1 MSPTMVALLLATAIE
16 FDVASIRPSQAARA
30 GGEGSGSESVT
41 ISPTTVTLRNASL
54 SFCIQWAWSVRF
66 YQISGP
72 DWISRSRYDVTAKT
86 GTPSTS
92 ERQLKEMM
100 QALLANRFRLRLH
113 RDTRSIPV
121 YELTATP
128 ATAAKLKPSRV
139 DQRSGIGVV
148 NGGFVFEHVTMS
160 QLAEHLSDFS
170 GFDRPVLDKTGID
183 GAFDITLPS
192 AAAAMRENPDSIF
205 GAVESIG
212 FKLNAPKSPIEIL
225 VVDHAEQPS
234 PN

>member
-1 MSPTMVALLLATAIE
+1 MNTTVIALLLAIAVE

-30 GGEGSGSESVT
+30 GGEGATRESVQ

-54 SFCIQWAWSVRF
+54 SFCIQWAYGVRF

-86 GTPSTS
+86 ATPSTS
-92 ERQLKEMM
+92 ERQLKKMM
-100 QALLANRFRLRLH
+100 QALLADRFRLRLR
-113 RDTRSIPV
+113 RDTKSIPV

-128 ATAAKLKPSRV
+128 GAAAKLKPSTT
-139 DQRSGIGVV
+139 DQHSGISVV
-148 NGGFVFEHVTMS
+148 NGSFVFEHVTMP
-160 QLAEHLSDFS
+160 QLAEHLSDLS
-170 GFDRPVLDKTGID
+170 GFDRPVVDKTGID

-212 FKLNAPKSPIEIL
+212 FRLNARKSPIEIL
-225 VVDHAEQPS
+225 IVDHAERPS

>member
-1 MSPTMVALLLATAIE
+1 MDATVIALLLAIGVQ

-30 GGEGSGSESVT
+30 GGEGSTRESVT

-92 ERQLKEMM
+92 ETQLKEMM
-100 QALLANRFRLRLH
+100 QALLADRFHLRLR
-113 RDTRSIPV
+113 RDTNSIPV

-128 ATAAKLKPSRV
+128 GATGKLKPSAAN
-139 DQRSGIGVV
+139 QPFGISVV
-148 NGGFVFEHVTMS
+148 NGSFIFEHVTMP
-160 QLAEHLSDFS
+160 QLAEHLSDLFA
-170 GFDRPVLDKTGID
+170 FDRPVLDKTAID

-212 FKLNAPKSPIEIL
+212 FRLNARKSPVEIL
-225 VVDHAEQPS
+225 IVDHAEQPS
-234 PN
+234 QN